1 MSRIRGA
8 DTRPEVALRT
18 TLEARGLFGDS
29 NAKAPAGKPDIAFIK
44 EKAAVF
50 IDGCFW
56 HGCPLHYVR
65 PRTREAF
72 WSAKLVIN
80 IERDSRLSVGL
91 TEAGWKVIRLWEHE
105 VVLDIDMAAENVER
119 IMRGE
124 ANQSWISQRRVR
136 RVVEISDH
144 AERREFVTLGDPAVV
159 VEVMEGPRV
168 TAKAHA
174 RKQMR
179 PPG

>member
-8 DTRPEVALRT
+8 DTTPEVALRT
-18 TLEARGLFGDS
+18 TLEARGLIGDS
-29 NAKAPAGKPDIAFIK
+29 NAKAPVGKPDIAFTK
-44 EKAAVF
+44 EKVAVF

-56 HGCPLHYVR
+56 HGCPLHYAR

-72 WSAKLVIN
+72 WSAKLVTN
-80 IERDSRLSVGL
+80 IERDSRLSLGL
-91 TEAGWKVIRLWEHE
+91 TDAGWKVIRLWEHE
-105 VVLDIDMAAENVER
+105 VVLNVDMAAEHVAR

-124 ANQSWISQRRVR
+124 ANPSWISQQRVR

-144 AERREFVTLGDPAVV
+144 AERREFVVLGDPAVV
-159 VEVMEGPRV
+159 VEVVEGPRV

-174 RKQMR
+174 KKRLG
-179 PPG
+179 PPS